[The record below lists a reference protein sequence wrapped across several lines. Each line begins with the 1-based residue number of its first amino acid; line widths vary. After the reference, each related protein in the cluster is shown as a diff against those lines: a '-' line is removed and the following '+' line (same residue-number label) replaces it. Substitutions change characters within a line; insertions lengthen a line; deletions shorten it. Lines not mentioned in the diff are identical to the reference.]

1 MPAMTASFWLPRS
14 FEELLDAYQTELTG
28 EVLRRM
34 PPVYGLNGS
43 PQDPEVARLLRRPF
57 PAQYHAAKA
66 LATYL
71 RDHRAAQLVGEPS
84 IGKTITSLVVAAL
97 LRVRRVLVVAPT
109 HLLPKWRREIQTTLP
124 GAGAVELRRLCD
136 LPPAFPRSPTPA
148 RPIFL
153 LLSRDQG
160 KLGAPWRH
168 VAHQHYLRREE
179 DPARLPR
186 RVPVIEGAESL
197 PGLLVD
203 GDGAPVLAFSCP
215 RCGALLRDE
224 PTAEQAKL
232 GRARRLWTG
241 ADFGAAP
248 RACPFCREPLV
259 QQSRLPGSGRGVY
272 PIARYLARHYRGT
285 CDLLILDEVHQYKAR
300 DSAQGMMLSELG
312 RVAPRTLALT
322 ATLMNGR
329 ATSLFYLLHRL
340 GPEFRRKWAYHEA
353 RRFARTYGLHEV
365 TRYDGE
371 DEHEQVTARGK
382 RSRRR
387 TVQTVTRELP
397 GVSPL
402 LLHHVLDRTVVF
414 QLRDL
419 GLALPPYREQAIEV
433 ALTPAQAEAYARFLA
448 DIQGHLA
455 HGYRHR
461 MLRFLGA
468 SLQVLLSWP
477 DAPWRGE
484 AIVPPR
490 TEEILATLP
499 ALPAESVYPKEAM
512 LVSLC
517 RESKSQG
524 RRVLVYCTHTRTR
537 DITRRL
543 QRLLAEAGLRAEILA
558 SGVAGRTREAW
569 IDRHAPALDV
579 MITHPKLV
587 GEGLDLIQFPD
598 VVWMEPE
605 YSTYAVRQAS
615 RRTWRIGQTEPV
627 VVRFLVYSDTLQ
639 QHALG
644 IVAKGIRAASMI
656 DGEVLMDETLAEYG
670 ATEFFLELARMVVE
684 RASTPDADALLRA
697 AAARESAD
705 HTLVLPESAADDGGA
720 AEAPRIRD
728 VTLTRRP
735 EQLPLFSA

>member
-1 MPAMTASFWLPRS
+1 MMPATIAPSWLPRS
-14 FEELLDAYQTELTG
+14 FEELLDAYQDELTW

-34 PPVYGLNGS
+34 PPFYGMHGS
-43 PQDPEVARLLRRPF
+43 SQDPEVARLLRRPF

-66 LATYL
+66 LTTYL

-84 IGKTITSLVVAAL
+84 IGKTITSLVAAAL
-97 LRVRRVLVVAPT
+97 LHVRRVLVVAPT
-109 HLLPKWRREIQTTLP
+109 HLLPKWRREIQTTIP
-124 GAGAVELRRLCD
+124 GAGVVELRRLRD
-136 LPPAFPRSPTPA
+136 LVPAFSRSPNPT
-148 RPIFL
+148 RPVFL

-168 VAHQHYLRREE
+168 VALQHYLRREE

-186 RVPVIEGAESL
+186 RIPVVEGAESL

-203 GDGAPVLAFSCP
+203 GDGAPMLAFSCP
-215 RCGALLRDE
+215 RCGTLLRDE
-224 PTAEQAKL
+224 PTVEQAKQ
-232 GRARRLWTG
+232 GRGRRLWTG

-248 RACPFCREPLV
+248 RACPFCREPLS

-285 CDLLILDEVHQYKAR
+285 CDFLILDEVHQYKAR

-340 GPEFRRKWAYHEA
+340 GPEFRRRWAYHEA

-365 TRYDGE
+365 TRYESD
-371 DEHEQVTARGK
+371 DEHVTARGK
-382 RSRRR
+382 RTKRK
-387 TVQTVTRELP
+387 TVYTVMRELP

-414 QLRDL
+414 HLRDL
-419 GLALPPYREQAIEV
+419 GLALPPYKEQAIEV
-433 ALTPAQAEAYARFLA
+433 ALTPTQAEAYARFLA
-448 DIQGHLA
+448 EVQGHLA

-477 DAPWRGE
+477 DAPWRGD
-484 AIVPPR
+484 AIVHPR
-490 TEEILATLP
+490 TEEVLATLP
-499 ALPAESVYPKEAM
+499 ALPAEGVYPKEAM
-512 LVSLC
+512 LTSLC
-517 RESKSQG
+517 QQAKSQG

-543 QRLLAEAGLRAEILA
+543 QGLLAQAGLRAEILA

-569 IDRHAPALDV
+569 IDRHAPTLDV

-598 VVWMEPE
+598 VIWMEPE
-605 YSTYAVRQAS
+605 YSTYTVRQAS

-627 VVRFLVYSDTLQ
+627 TVRFLVYRDTLQ

-670 ATEFFLELARMVVE
+670 ATEFFLELAKMVVE
-684 RASTPDADALLRA
+684 RASTLDADALLRA
-697 AAARESAD
+697 AAAQESTAQA
-705 HTLVLPESAADDGGA
+705 LVLPESVAGAGGA

-728 VTLTRRP
+728 MTLTRRP